1 MVWTLRSANFHLI
14 PPRNGRKAAGDISR
28 TLNPAGGFIRLLDRA
43 VKFHLPYFHSSSHKY
58 FKHEE
63 YVFWCDRGFS
73 QKYDSLTLFSFL
85 SEASAGVFQFCVFFF
100 HSSWM
105 KLSFLSVQ
113 SHKPVTSWSRDLQH
127 LRPTSPELRPKWR
140 SSRWEHRLNRFSA
153 MTTWGHQ
160 RVVSPCWR
168 LWFLSV
174 VSQPDRPPLH
184 LWRIED
190 LF

>member
-1 MVWTLRSANFHLI
+1 MRSRI
-14 PPRNGRKAAGDISR
+14 QSKIW
-28 TLNPAGGFIRLLDRA
+28 LL
-43 VKFHLPYFHSSSHKY
+43 
-58 FKHEE
+58 E
-63 YVFWCDRGFS
+63 
-73 QKYDSLTLFSFL
+73 TLFSFL
-85 SEASAGVFQFCVFFF
+85 SEASAGVFHFSVFFF

-168 LWFLSV
+168 LSGFCLS
-174 VSQPDRPPLH
+174 SLSLTDRLFISGG
-184 LWRIED
+184 LKIFFKLVLKSLDGAQRRDFRSVFSWTD
-190 LF
+190 LSAA

>member
-1 MVWTLRSANFHLI
+1 MRSRI
-14 PPRNGRKAAGDISR
+14 QSKIW
-28 TLNPAGGFIRLLDRA
+28 LL
-43 VKFHLPYFHSSSHKY
+43 
-58 FKHEE
+58 E
-63 YVFWCDRGFS
+63 
-73 QKYDSLTLFSFL
+73 TLFSFL
-85 SEASAGVFQFCVFFF
+85 PEASAGVFQFSVFFF

-160 RVVSPCWR
+160 RAVSPCWR

-190 LF
+190 LFKLVLKSLDGAQRRDFRSVFSWTDLSAA